1 MHSANLLHR
10 DMKPSNLLL
19 NSDCLMKVADF
30 GLARS
35 FNIDGHD
42 EDGDAVFTD
51 YIATRWYRAPEILLG
66 SNKYSTAVDM
76 WGAGCILGEI
86 LAGKPVFAGSSTIQQ
101 LELICG
107 LVGKPAW
114 NRQECERI
122 SVYTHNMLN
131 DLAIENADAGTR
143 DAWVKHFP
151 NATSPALD
159 LLQQLL
165 RFDPEKRI
173 SAEDAL
179 KHEYLK
185 QFHFEEVERNAPC
198 KVNIHPPDYEKKST
212 AHYRERLYKE
222 VTKIRND
229 DKKRDEQVLQE
240 NRGVGGGM
248 PRRR

>member
-1 MHSANLLHR
+1 MRSLLETRH
-10 DMKPSNLLL
+10 
-19 NSDCLMKVADF
+19 ADADQPP
-30 GLARS
+30 L
-35 FNIDGHD
+35 
-42 EDGDAVFTD
+42 TD
-51 YIATRWYRAPEILLG
+51 YVATRWYRAPEILLG